1 MLTKT
6 EFLNDLKHSSADENW
21 IFIFRV
27 VNVAVLDANFVDH
40 VVLVDHNTND

>member
-1 MLTKT
+1 MKT

-21 IFIFRV
+21 IFIVCV
-27 VNVAVLDANFVDH
+27 VNVAVLDAILVDH